1 MTIMIQFFILL
12 IILIGWII
20 VNLVLEN
27 KKKKT
32 IFKILEFSNCAI
44 TKVKKLDEKL
54 DVKLKNTINSIKP
67 AAKKEKDS
75 KDLSQMIKMSEAMV
89 YTSQPVSTFY
99 DPFQDKVFA
108 TLGRKNF
115 LAIGSAIDKDDFQAI
130 VTKNTKS
137 KELETGKDEA
147 QNYKR
152 RDNLLKFRAA

>member
-44 TKVKKLDEKL
+44 TKVKKLDVKL
-54 DVKLKNTINSIKP
+54 DVKLKNTIDKIKP
-67 AAKKEKDS
+67 AAKKDS

-99 DPFQDKVFA
+99 DPFQEKVFT

-130 VTKNTKS
+130 VAKNTKS

-152 RDNLLKFRAA
+152 KNNLLKFRAA

>member
-32 IFKILEFSNCAI
+32 IFKILEFSNYAI

-54 DVKLKNTINSIKP
+54 DVKLKNTIDSIKP
-67 AAKKEKDS
+67 AAKKDS

-99 DPFQDKVFA
+99 DPFQDKVFTA
-108 TLGRKNF
+108 LGRKNF

-130 VTKNTKS
+130 VAKNTKS

-152 RDNLLKFRAA
+152 SNNLVQFRTA